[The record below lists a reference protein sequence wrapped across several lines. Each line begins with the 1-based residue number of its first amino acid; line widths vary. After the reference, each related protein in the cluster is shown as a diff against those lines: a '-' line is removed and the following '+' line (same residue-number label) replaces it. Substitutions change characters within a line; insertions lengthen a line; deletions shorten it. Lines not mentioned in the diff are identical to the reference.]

1 MSNSSRQLSQ
11 CICTGRSL
19 DRMLRPAILTV
30 LYDQSRGLHGYA
42 IEKHLQVFAFFQEQ
56 LPDYTG
62 LYRLLKR
69 MEAEGLLSSAES
81 DSQTGPSRRTFRL
94 TDKGRRCLSRW
105 FESLTEYR
113 RMLDDLLSH
122 IGNNT
127 GAASKTADTI
137 NSVSLE
143 KRDVSR

>member
-1 MSNSSRQLSQ
+1 MSNSSRQLNQ

-30 LYDQSRGLHGYA
+30 LYEHRRGLHGYA

-69 MEAEGLLSSAES
+69 MEAEGLLCSSES
-81 DSQTGPSRRTFRL
+81 DSQTGPSRRVYRL
-94 TDKGRRCLSRW
+94 TDRGRKCLTRW
-105 FESLTEYR
+105 LASLSAYR
-113 RMLDDLLSH
+113 EMLDDLLVRARS
-122 IGNNT
+122 T
-127 GAASKTADTI
+127 LE
-137 NSVSLE
+137 NSA
-143 KRDVSR
+143 

>member
-1 MSNSSRQLSQ
+1 MSNSSRQLNQ

-30 LYDQSRGLHGYA
+30 LYEHRRGLHGYA

-69 MEAEGLLSSAES
+69 MEAEGLLSSTRC
-81 DSQTGPSRRTFRL
+81 DSQSGPSKRMFRL
-94 TDKGRRCLSRW
+94 TDRGRKCLSRW

-122 IGNNT
+122 IGDSVS
-127 GAASKTADTI
+127 AAAKTADAI
-137 NSVSLE
+137 NPVSPGE
-143 KRDVSR
+143 T

>member
-1 MSNSSRQLSQ
+1 MSNSSSQLSQ

-30 LYDQSRGLHGYA
+30 LCEHRRGLHGYA
-42 IEKHLQVFAFFQEQ
+42 IEKHLQVFAFFREQ

-69 MEAEGLLSSAES
+69 MEAEGLLSSTQC
-81 DSQTGPSRRTFRL
+81 DSRAGPSKRTFRL

-113 RMLDDLLSH
+113 RMLDDLLEH
-122 IGNNT
+122 IGDSR
-127 GAASKTADTI
+127 GATAQAKGTI
-137 NSVSLE
+137 NAVSPGE
-143 KRDVSR
+143 TRWQ

>member
-1 MSNSSRQLSQ
+1 
-11 CICTGRSL
+11 
-19 DRMLRPAILTV
+19 MLRPAILTV
-30 LYDQSRGLHGYA
+30 LRHHRRGLHGYA
-42 IEKHLQVFAFFQEQ
+42 IEKQLQVFAFFREQ

-69 MEAEGLLSSAES
+69 MEAEGLLSSLKC
-81 DSQTGPSRRTFRL
+81 DSQAGPSKRTFRL

-122 IGNNT
+122 IGYNID
-127 GAASKTADTI
+127 AATKTVDTI
-137 NSVSLE
+137 NPVSPGE
-143 KRDVSR
+143 TRCQ

>member
-1 MSNSSRQLSQ
+1 MSNSSRQLSR

-30 LYDQSRGLHGYA
+30 LHDQSRGLHGYA

-69 MEAEGLLSSAES
+69 MEAEGLLSSTQC
-81 DSQTGPSRRTFRL
+81 DSQAGPSKRMFRL

-113 RMLDDLLSH
+113 RMLDDLLEH
-122 IGNNT
+122 IGDSR
-127 GAASKTADTI
+127 GATAQAKGTI
-137 NSVSLE
+137 DPTFSGE
-143 KRDVSR
+143 MQCQ

>member
-1 MSNSSRQLSQ
+1 MSNSSRQLSR

-30 LYDQSRGLHGYA
+30 LYEHRRGLHGYA

-69 MEAEGLLSSAES
+69 MEAEGLLSSTEC
-81 DSQTGPSRRTFRL
+81 DSQAGPSKRTFRL
-94 TDKGRRCLSRW
+94 TDRGRRCLSRW

-122 IGNNT
+122 IGDSMS
-127 GAASKTADTI
+127 ATAETMDTI
-137 NSVSLE
+137 DPVSPGE
-143 KRDVSR
+143 TRCP

>member
-1 MSNSSRQLSQ
+1 MSNSSRQLSR

-30 LYDQSRGLHGYA
+30 LYDQVRGLHGYA

-56 LPDYTG
+56 LPDYAG

-69 MEAEGLLSSAES
+69 MEAEGLLSSTQC
-81 DSQTGPSRRTFRL
+81 DSQAGPSKRTFRL

-113 RMLDDLLSH
+113 RMLDDLLEH
-122 IGNNT
+122 IGDSR
-127 GAASKTADTI
+127 GATAQAKGTI
-137 NSVSLE
+137 DPMSPGE
-143 KRDVSR
+143 RRCQ